1 MNMKLYYFFDRLM
14 IFALLFIMV
23 DFSYSIIKFQEI
35 NINHVEV
42 DWIRI
47 LIFAI
52 VFTLFKNEESNNTGF
67 LKNKHDVRILIW
79 LTLIL
84 IVLGII
90 LDLWL
95 NKKLNFYYLFISI
108 FLFELSIIF
117 SLIISVIYWRVIK
130 RLKREE

>member
-1 MNMKLYYFFDRLM
+1 MKLYYFFDRLM